1 MATLFHL
8 IDVHGNEYQNVQDH
22 SLQMALEELNQQ
34 IEVIQRQEEQL
45 ALRKKAIEDAR
56 QEVLQQIQHRKFRQ
70 YLHEREQEARLQE
83 YYLEQL
89 QERRAFENV
98 VRTIIR
104 KRFEDEER
112 ERAHR
117 REKAA
122 RKLLRR
128 ILVSDSPNMQLVV
141 PNNFQQM
148 FIHHPVVEQYILL
161 KSLRNPKL
169 KSLTNKLAHTLHQST
184 QVLNNL
190 NHFAYLFKT
199 TMHLNNKVA
208 QTLLSLIRYQIEAKR
223 LLQASVSDEE
233 LSRTELAELNDYLL
247 AAQRRSNKR
256 GNARKHIDLT
266 ARESPSTSFAQMSK
280 GALNPDPEVIEPED
294 EPTTFRNPLEALLST
309 GQYSVVSSDE
319 DVESVRDFDDGT
331 LPIHSTQTVEE
342 PIDTKAGEK
351 LTDSSKQPSPPVAEH
366 FSNETFSASPKG
378 VETDVKSEGSNNHE
392 QGSFNEPKSNVDSN
406 DSASPKRPS
415 SQASLRHNVTVE
427 EVPDED
433 A

>member
-148 FIHHPVVEQYILL
+148 FIHHPVVDTIYSPEESSESQAEVADQQTGPYSTSEYAGAQQSQPFRIFIQNDNAPEQQSGPDVAEL
-161 KSLRNPKL
+161 N
-169 KSLTNKLAHTLHQST
+169 TLPNRS
-184 QVLNNL
+184 
-190 NHFAYLFKT
+190 KT
-199 TMHLNNKVA
+199 
-208 QTLLSLIRYQIEAKR
+208 SS
-223 LLQASVSDEE
+223 QASVSDEE

-319 DVESVRDFDDGT
+319 DVESVRDPDDGT

-378 VETDVKSEGSNNHE
+378 AETDVKSEGSNNHE